1 MKTRKILFA
10 LIIFSLLVS
19 LMALPSAALFGNYRI
34 TVSEDYTYLTYE
46 GEKYIRVETNFSIIN
61 TVYTEDVFFEGG
73 NDAAV
78 NWCEAEANGSAV
90 RLYVDYTDGG
100 SGTYMYLKESLLDD
114 FNEFFTNGG
123 DSYTFEVSRG
133 SLDIDRDDLYA
144 SPLFVKGYELN
155 YYSYVGPINTT
166 GLDNTLFM
174 SCGYIM
180 KNADNEYFY
189 VNDVS
194 QNTDLT
200 LQSSVEIWQI
210 TDEKVISEIHG
221 IVFGVIWDNDGD
233 VEIDGGGLIF
243 GVIILA
249 LVLGALPL
257 VAGIV
262 TFILSLKKDKQSK
275 TLLRIISALCVAAFV
290 ITLITI
296 IIIIAIAV

>member
-114 FNEFFTNGG
+114 FNEFLTNGG

-144 SPLFVKGYELN
+144 SPLLVKGYELN

-174 SCGYIM
+174 PCGYIM

-200 LQSSVEIWQI
+200 MQSEVTIWQI
-210 TDEKVISEIHG
+210 TDQQVISEIHG

-275 TLLRIISALCVAAFV
+275 TLLRIISALCAAAFV
-290 ITLITI
+290 ITLVT

>member
-10 LIIFSLLVS
+10 LIIFSLIVS

-46 GEKYIRVETNFSIIN
+46 GEKYIRVESSFSVIN
-61 TVYTEDVFFEGG
+61 TVYTEDIRFEGG
-73 NDAAV
+73 DAKV
-78 NWCEAEANGSAV
+78 DWCEAEANGSAV

-200 LQSSVEIWQI
+200 MQSEVTIWQI
-210 TDEKVISEIHG
+210 TDQQVISEIHG

-275 TLLRIISALCVAAFV
+275 TLLRIISALCAAAFV
-290 ITLITI
+290 ITLVTI

>member
-1 MKTRKILFA
+1 MKTRKFLFA
-10 LIIFSLLVS
+10 LVILSLLVS

-46 GEKYIRVETNFSIIN
+46 GEKYIRVESSFSVIN
-61 TVYTEDVFFEGG
+61 TVYTEDIRFEGS
-73 NDAAV
+73 DAKV
-78 NWCEAEANGSAV
+78 DWCEAEANDTAV

-100 SGTYMYLKESLLDD
+100 SGTYLYIKESQLESYAD
-114 FNEFFTNGG
+114 FLSNGG

-144 SPLFVKGYELN
+144 SPLLVKGYELN

-166 GLDNTLFM
+166 GLDNTLFIP
-174 SCGYIM
+174 CGYIM

-200 LQSSVEIWQI
+200 MQSEVTIWQI
-210 TDEKVISEIHG
+210 TDQQVISEIHG

-275 TLLRIISALCVAAFV
+275 TLLRIISALCAAAFV
-290 ITLITI
+290 ITLVT

>member
-46 GEKYIRVETNFSIIN
+46 GEKYIRVESSFSVIN
-61 TVYTEDVFFEGG
+61 TVYTEDIRFEGG
-73 NDAAV
+73 DAKV
-78 NWCEAEANGSAV
+78 DWCEAEANGSAV

-200 LQSSVEIWQI
+200 MQSTVKIWQI
-210 TDEKVISEIHG
+210 TDEKVKSGIHS
-221 IVFGVIWDNDGD
+221 ILFDEPWDNDDDTDLEGD
-233 VEIDGGGLIF
+233 GLIF
-243 GVIILA
+243 GIIIFA
-249 LVLGALPL
+249 LVLGVVPL
-257 VAGIV
+257 VASIV
-262 TFILSLKKDKQSK
+262 NLILSLKKDKQSK
-275 TLLRIISALCVAAFV
+275 TLLRIISALCAATFV

>member
-1 MKTRKILFA
+1 MKTRKFLFA
-10 LIIFSLLVS
+10 LVILSLLVS
-19 LMALPSAALFGNYRI
+19 LTALPSAALFGNYRI
-34 TVSEDYTYLTYE
+34 TVSEDYSYLTFD
-46 GEKYIRVETNFSIIN
+46 GEKYIRVESSFSVIN
-61 TVYTEDVFFEGG
+61 TVYTEDIRFEGG
-73 NDAAV
+73 DAKV
-78 NWCEAEANGSAV
+78 DWCDAEANGSAV

-100 SGTYMYLKESLLDD
+100 SGTYLYIKESLLESYTD
-114 FNEFFTNGG
+114 FLSNGG

-144 SPLFVKGYELN
+144 SPLLVKGYELN

-189 VNDVS
+189 VKDENP
-194 QNTDLT
+194 NTDLT
-200 LQSSVEIWQI
+200 MQSEVTIWQI

-221 IVFGVIWDNDGD
+221 IVFSVIWDNDDDIDFEGD
-233 VEIDGGGLIF
+233 GLIF

-249 LVLGALPL
+249 LVLGVVPL
-257 VAGIV
+257 VAGVV

-275 TLLRIISALCVAAFV
+275 TLLRIISALCAAAFL
-290 ITLITI
+290 ITLVTI

>member
-10 LIIFSLLVS
+10 LVILSLLVS

-34 TVSEDYTYLTYE
+34 TVSEDYSYLTFE
-46 GEKYIRVETNFSIIN
+46 GEKYIRVELSFSVIN
-61 TVYTEDVFFEGG
+61 TVYTEDIRFEGG
-73 NDAAV
+73 DAKV
-78 NWCEAEANGSAV
+78 DWCEAEANGSAV

-114 FNEFFTNGG
+114 FNEFLTNGG

-144 SPLFVKGYELN
+144 SPLLVKGYELN

-174 SCGYIM
+174 PCGYIM

-233 VEIDGGGLIF
+233 VEIDDGGLIF

-257 VAGIV
+257 VAGVV

-275 TLLRIISALCVAAFV
+275 TLLRIISALCAAAFV
-290 ITLITI
+290 ITLVTI

>member
-1 MKTRKILFA
+1 MKTRKFLFA

-46 GEKYIRVETNFSIIN
+46 GEKYIRVESSFSVIN
-61 TVYTEDVFFEGG
+61 TVYTEDIRFEGG
-73 NDAAV
+73 DAKV
-78 NWCEAEANGSAV
+78 DWCEAEANGSAV

-100 SGTYMYLKESLLDD
+100 SGTYLYIKESLLESYAD
-114 FNEFFTNGG
+114 FLSNGG

-144 SPLFVKGYELN
+144 SPLLVKGYELN

-200 LQSSVEIWQI
+200 MQSEVTIWQI

-233 VEIDGGGLIF
+233 VEIDDGGLIF

-275 TLLRIISALCVAAFV
+275 TLLRIISALCAAAFV
-290 ITLITI
+290 ITLVT

>member
-46 GEKYIRVETNFSIIN
+46 GEKYIRVESSFSVIN
-61 TVYTEDVFFEGG
+61 TVYTEDIRFEGG
-73 NDAAV
+73 DAKV
-78 NWCEAEANGSAV
+78 DWCEAEANGSAV

-200 LQSSVEIWQI
+200 MQSEVTIWQI
-210 TDEKVISEIHG
+210 TDQQVISEIHG

-257 VAGIV
+257 VAGVV

-275 TLLRIISALCVAAFV
+275 MLLRIISALCAAAFV

>member
-1 MKTRKILFA
+1 MKTRKFLFA
-10 LIIFSLLVS
+10 LVILSLLVS
-19 LMALPSAALFGNYRI
+19 LTALSSAALFGNYRI
-34 TVSEDYTYLTYE
+34 TVSEDYTYLTFE
-46 GEKYIRVETNFSIIN
+46 GEKYIRVESSFSVIN
-61 TVYTEDVFFEGG
+61 TVYTEDIRFEGG
-73 NDAAV
+73 DAKV
-78 NWCEAEANGSAV
+78 DWCEAEANGSAV

-114 FNEFFTNGG
+114 FNEFLTNGG

-144 SPLFVKGYELN
+144 SPMFVKGYELN

-200 LQSSVEIWQI
+200 MQSSVEIWQI
-210 TDEKVISEIHG
+210 TDQQVISEIHG

-257 VAGIV
+257 VAGVV

-275 TLLRIISALCVAAFV
+275 MLLRIISALCAAAFV
-290 ITLITI
+290 ITLVTI

>member
-1 MKTRKILFA
+1 MKTRKFLFA
-10 LIIFSLLVS
+10 LVILSILVS

-46 GEKYIRVETNFSIIN
+46 GEKYIRVESSFSVIN
-61 TVYTEDVFFEGG
+61 TVYTEDIRFEGG
-73 NDAAV
+73 DAKV
-78 NWCEAEANGSAV
+78 DWCEAEANGSAV

-200 LQSSVEIWQI
+200 MQSEVTIWQI
-210 TDEKVISEIHG
+210 TDQQVISEIHG

-233 VEIDGGGLIF
+233 VEIDGG
-243 GVIILA
+243 
-249 LVLGALPL
+249 
-257 VAGIV
+257 
-262 TFILSLKKDKQSK
+262 D
-275 TLLRIISALCVAAFV
+275 
-290 ITLITI
+290 
-296 IIIIAIAV
+296 

>member
-19 LMALPSAALFGNYRI
+19 LMALPSAALFGKYRI
-34 TVSEDYTYLTYE
+34 TVSEDYLYLTYE
-46 GEKYIRVETNFSIIN
+46 GEKYVRVESTFSVIN

-78 NWCEAEANGSAV
+78 DWCEAEANGSAV

-114 FNEFFTNGG
+114 FNEFLTNGG

-144 SPLFVKGYELN
+144 SPLLVKGYELN

-174 SCGYIM
+174 PCGYIM

-210 TDEKVISEIHG
+210 TDEKVISGIHS
-221 IVFGVIWDNDGD
+221 ILFDEPWDNDDDTDLEGD
-233 VEIDGGGLIF
+233 GLIF
-243 GVIILA
+243 GIIIFALA
-249 LVLGALPL
+249 LGALPL
-257 VAGIV
+257 VAGVV
-262 TFILSLKKDKQSK
+262 TFILSLNKDKQSK
-275 TLLRIISALCVAAFV
+275 TLLRIISALCAAAFV
-290 ITLITI
+290 ITLVTI

>member
-1 MKTRKILFA
+1 MKTRKFLFA
-10 LIIFSLLVS
+10 LVILSLLVS

-46 GEKYIRVETNFSIIN
+46 GEKYIRVESSFSVIN
-61 TVYTEDVFFEGG
+61 TVYTEDIRFEGG
-73 NDAAV
+73 DAKV
-78 NWCEAEANGSAV
+78 DWCEAEANGSAV

-200 LQSSVEIWQI
+200 MQSEVTIWQI
-210 TDEKVISEIHG
+210 TDQQVISEIHG

-275 TLLRIISALCVAAFV
+275 TLLRIISALCAAAFV
-290 ITLITI
+290 ITLVT

>member
-1 MKTRKILFA
+1 MKTRKFLFA
-10 LIIFSLLVS
+10 LVILSLLVS
-19 LMALPSAALFGNYRI
+19 LTALPSAALFGNYRI
-34 TVSEDYTYLTYE
+34 TVSEDYSYLTFD
-46 GEKYIRVETNFSIIN
+46 GEKYIRVESSFSVIN
-61 TVYTEDVFFEGG
+61 TVYTEDIRFEGG
-73 NDAAV
+73 DAKV
-78 NWCEAEANGSAV
+78 DWCEAEANGSAV

-100 SGTYMYLKESLLDD
+100 SGTYLYIKESLLESYAD
-114 FNEFFTNGG
+114 FLSNGG

-144 SPLFVKGYELN
+144 SPLLVKGYELN

-166 GLDNTLFM
+166 GLDNTLCIP
-174 SCGYIM
+174 CGYIM

-189 VNDVS
+189 VKDENP
-194 QNTDLT
+194 NTDLT
-200 LQSSVEIWQI
+200 MQSEVTIWQI
-210 TDEKVISEIHG
+210 TDEKVISEING

-257 VAGIV
+257 VAGVV

-275 TLLRIISALCVAAFV
+275 TLLRIISALCAAAFV
-290 ITLITI
+290 ITLVTVI
-296 IIIIAIAV
+296 IIFAIAV

>member
-46 GEKYIRVETNFSIIN
+46 GEKYIRVESSFSVIN
-61 TVYTEDVFFEGG
+61 TVYTEDIRFEGG
-73 NDAAV
+73 DAKV
-78 NWCEAEANGSAV
+78 DWCEAEANGSAV

-174 SCGYIM
+174 PCGYIM

-200 LQSSVEIWQI
+200 MQSEVTIWQI
-210 TDEKVISEIHG
+210 TDQQVISEIHG

-275 TLLRIISALCVAAFV
+275 TLLRIISALCAAAFV
-290 ITLITI
+290 ITLVT

>member
-1 MKTRKILFA
+1 MKTRKFLFA
-10 LIIFSLLVS
+10 LVILSLLVS

-46 GEKYIRVETNFSIIN
+46 GEKYIRVESSFSVIN
-61 TVYTEDVFFEGG
+61 TVYTEDIRFEGG
-73 NDAAV
+73 DAKV
-78 NWCEAEANGSAV
+78 DWCEAEANGSAV

-144 SPLFVKGYELN
+144 SPLLVKGYELN

-174 SCGYIM
+174 PCGYIM

-200 LQSSVEIWQI
+200 MQSEVTIWQI
-210 TDEKVISEIHG
+210 TDQQVISEIHG

-275 TLLRIISALCVAAFV
+275 TLLRIISALCAAAFV
-290 ITLITI
+290 ITLVTI

>member
-1 MKTRKILFA
+1 MKTRKFLFA
-10 LIIFSLLVS
+10 LVILSLLVS
-19 LMALPSAALFGNYRI
+19 LTALSSAALFGNYRI

-46 GEKYIRVETNFSIIN
+46 GEKYVRVETNFSIIN

-73 NDAAV
+73 NDSAV
-78 NWCEAEANGSAV
+78 DWCEAEANDTAV
-90 RLYVDYTDGG
+90 RLYVDYKDGG

-114 FNEFFTNGG
+114 FNEFLTNGG

-144 SPLFVKGYELN
+144 SPLLVKGYELN

-189 VNDVS
+189 VKDENP
-194 QNTDLT
+194 NTDLT
-200 LQSSVEIWQI
+200 MQSEVTIWQI

-221 IVFGVIWDNDGD
+221 IVFSVIWDNDDDIDFEGD
-233 VEIDGGGLIF
+233 GLIF

-249 LVLGALPL
+249 LVLGVVPL
-257 VAGIV
+257 VAGVV

-275 TLLRIISALCVAAFV
+275 TLLRIISALCAAAFL
-290 ITLITI
+290 ITLVTI

>member
-1 MKTRKILFA
+1 MKTRKFLFA
-10 LIIFSLLVS
+10 LVILSLLVS

-46 GEKYIRVETNFSIIN
+46 EEKYIRVETNFSIIN

-114 FNEFFTNGG
+114 FNEFLTNGG

-166 GLDNTLFM
+166 GLDNTLFIP
-174 SCGYIM
+174 CGYIM

-200 LQSSVEIWQI
+200 MQSEVTIWQI
-210 TDEKVISEIHG
+210 TDQQVISEIHG

-233 VEIDGGGLIF
+233 VEIDDGGLIF

-275 TLLRIISALCVAAFV
+275 TLLRIISALCAAAFV
-290 ITLITI
+290 ITLVTI

>member
-1 MKTRKILFA
+1 MKTRKFLFA
-10 LIIFSLLVS
+10 LVILSLLVS

-34 TVSEDYTYLTYE
+34 TVSEDYSYLTFD
-46 GEKYIRVETNFSIIN
+46 GEKYIRVESSFSVIN
-61 TVYTEDVFFEGG
+61 TVYTEDIRFEGG
-73 NDAAV
+73 DAKV
-78 NWCEAEANGSAV
+78 DWCDAEANGSAV

-100 SGTYMYLKESLLDD
+100 SGTYLYIKESLLESYTD
-114 FNEFFTNGG
+114 FLSNGG

-144 SPLFVKGYELN
+144 SPLLVKGYELN

-189 VNDVS
+189 VKDENP
-194 QNTDLT
+194 NTDLT
-200 LQSSVEIWQI
+200 MQSEVTIWQI

-221 IVFGVIWDNDGD
+221 IVFSVIWDNDDDIDFEGD
-233 VEIDGGGLIF
+233 GLIF

-249 LVLGALPL
+249 LVLGVVPL

-275 TLLRIISALCVAAFV
+275 TLLRIISALCAAAFV
-290 ITLITI
+290 ITLVTI

>member
-1 MKTRKILFA
+1 MKTRKFLFA
-10 LIIFSLLVS
+10 LVILSLLVS
-19 LMALPSAALFGNYRI
+19 LTALSSAALFGNYRI

-46 GEKYIRVETNFSIIN
+46 EEKYIRVESSFSVIN
-61 TVYTEDVFFEGG
+61 TLYTEDIRFEGG
-73 NDAAV
+73 DAKV
-78 NWCEAEANGSAV
+78 DWCEAEANGSAV

-114 FNEFFTNGG
+114 LNEFLTNGG

-144 SPLFVKGYELN
+144 SPLLVKGYELN

-189 VNDVS
+189 VKDVS

-200 LQSSVEIWQI
+200 MQSSVEIWQI

-233 VEIDGGGLIF
+233 VEIDDGGLIF

-257 VAGIV
+257 VASIV

-275 TLLRIISALCVAAFV
+275 TLLRIISALCAAAFV
-290 ITLITI
+290 ITLVTVI
-296 IIIIAIAV
+296 IIFAIAV

>member
-1 MKTRKILFA
+1 MKTRKFLFA

-46 GEKYIRVETNFSIIN
+46 GEKYIRVESSFSVIN
-61 TVYTEDVFFEGG
+61 TVYTEDIRFEGC
-73 NDAAV
+73 DAKV
-78 NWCEAEANGSAV
+78 DWCESAANGSAV

-200 LQSSVEIWQI
+200 MQSEVTIWQI
-210 TDEKVISEIHG
+210 TDQQVISEIHG

-275 TLLRIISALCVAAFV
+275 TLLRIISALCAAAFV
-290 ITLITI
+290 ITLVT

>member
-1 MKTRKILFA
+1 MKTRKFLFA

-46 GEKYIRVETNFSIIN
+46 GEKYIRVESSFSVIN
-61 TVYTEDVFFEGG
+61 TVYTEDIRFEGG
-73 NDAAV
+73 DAKV
-78 NWCEAEANGSAV
+78 DWCEAEANGSAV

-144 SPLFVKGYELN
+144 SPLLVKGYELN

-200 LQSSVEIWQI
+200 MQSEVTIWQI
-210 TDEKVISEIHG
+210 TDQQVISEIHG

-275 TLLRIISALCVAAFV
+275 TLLRIISALCAAAFV
-290 ITLITI
+290 ITLVT

>member
-1 MKTRKILFA
+1 MKTRKFLFA

-46 GEKYIRVETNFSIIN
+46 GEKYIRVESSFSVIN
-61 TVYTEDVFFEGG
+61 TVYTEDIRFEGG
-73 NDAAV
+73 DAKV
-78 NWCEAEANGSAV
+78 DWCDAEANGSAV

-144 SPLFVKGYELN
+144 SPLLVKGYELN

-174 SCGYIM
+174 PCGYIM

-200 LQSSVEIWQI
+200 MQSEVTIWQI
-210 TDEKVISEIHG
+210 TDQQVISEIHG

-233 VEIDGGGLIF
+233 VEIDDGGLIF

-275 TLLRIISALCVAAFV
+275 TLLRIISALCAAAFV
-290 ITLITI
+290 ITLVT

>member
-1 MKTRKILFA
+1 
-10 LIIFSLLVS
+10 
-19 LMALPSAALFGNYRI
+19 
-34 TVSEDYTYLTYE
+34 
-46 GEKYIRVETNFSIIN
+46 
-61 TVYTEDVFFEGG
+61 
-73 NDAAV
+73 
-78 NWCEAEANGSAV
+78 
-90 RLYVDYTDGG
+90 
-100 SGTYMYLKESLLDD
+100 MYLKESLLDD

-200 LQSSVEIWQI
+200 MQSEVTIWQI
-210 TDEKVISEIHG
+210 TDQQVISEIHG

-275 TLLRIISALCVAAFV
+275 TLLRIISALCAAAFV
-290 ITLITI
+290 ITLVT

>member
-10 LIIFSLLVS
+10 LVILSLLVS

-34 TVSEDYTYLTYE
+34 TVSEDYSYLTFE
-46 GEKYIRVETNFSIIN
+46 GEKYIRVELSFSVIN
-61 TVYTEDVFFEGG
+61 TVYTEDIRFEGG
-73 NDAAV
+73 DAKV
-78 NWCEAEANGSAV
+78 DWCEAEANGSAV

-100 SGTYMYLKESLLDD
+100 SGTYLYIKESLLESYAD
-114 FNEFFTNGG
+114 FLTNGG

-189 VNDVS
+189 VNDAS

-200 LQSSVEIWQI
+200 MQSSVEIWQI
-210 TDEKVISEIHG
+210 TDEKVISEIHS
-221 IVFGVIWDNDGD
+221 ILFDEPWSNDGD
-233 VEIDGGGLIF
+233 VEFEGEGLIF
-243 GVIILA
+243 GIIIFS
-249 LVLGALPL
+249 LVLGVVPL
-257 VAGIV
+257 VAGVV
-262 TFILSLKKDKQSK
+262 TFILSLRKDKQSK
-275 TLLRIISALCVAAFV
+275 TLLRIISALCAAAFV
-290 ITLITI
+290 ITLVTI

>member
-46 GEKYIRVETNFSIIN
+46 GEKYIRVESSFSVIN
-61 TVYTEDVFFEGG
+61 TVYTEDIRFEGG
-73 NDAAV
+73 DAKV
-78 NWCEAEANGSAV
+78 DWCEAEANGSAV

-200 LQSSVEIWQI
+200 MQSEVTIWQI
-210 TDEKVISEIHG
+210 TDQQVISEIHG

-275 TLLRIISALCVAAFV
+275 TLLRIISALCAAAFV
-290 ITLITI
+290 ITLVT

>member
-1 MKTRKILFA
+1 MKTRKFLFA
-10 LIIFSLLVS
+10 LVILSLLVS

-34 TVSEDYTYLTYE
+34 TVSEDYSYLTFD
-46 GEKYIRVETNFSIIN
+46 GEKYIRVESSFSVIN
-61 TVYTEDVFFEGG
+61 TVYTEDIRFEGG
-73 NDAAV
+73 DAKV
-78 NWCEAEANGSAV
+78 DWCEAEANGSAV

-100 SGTYMYLKESLLDD
+100 SGTYLYIKESLLESYAD
-114 FNEFFTNGG
+114 FLSNGG

-144 SPLFVKGYELN
+144 SPLLVKGYELN

-166 GLDNTLFM
+166 GLDNTLCIP
-174 SCGYIM
+174 CGYIM

-189 VNDVS
+189 VKDENP
-194 QNTDLT
+194 NTDLT
-200 LQSSVEIWQI
+200 MQSEVTIWQI
-210 TDEKVISEIHG
+210 TDEKVISEING

-257 VAGIV
+257 VAGVV

-275 TLLRIISALCVAAFV
+275 TLLRIISALCAAAFV
-290 ITLITI
+290 ITLVT

>member
-1 MKTRKILFA
+1 MKTRKFLFA
-10 LIIFSLLVS
+10 LVILSLLVS

-34 TVSEDYTYLTYE
+34 TVSEDYSYLTFD
-46 GEKYIRVETNFSIIN
+46 GEKYIRVESSFSVIN
-61 TVYTEDVFFEGG
+61 TVYTEDIRFEGG
-73 NDAAV
+73 DAKV
-78 NWCEAEANGSAV
+78 DWCEAEANGSAV

-100 SGTYMYLKESLLDD
+100 SGTYLYIKESLLESYAD
-114 FNEFFTNGG
+114 FLSNGG

-144 SPLFVKGYELN
+144 SPLLVKGYELN

-166 GLDNTLFM
+166 GLDNTLCIP
-174 SCGYIM
+174 CGYIM

-189 VNDVS
+189 VKDENP
-194 QNTDLT
+194 NTDLT
-200 LQSSVEIWQI
+200 MQSEVTIWQI
-210 TDEKVISEIHG
+210 TDEKVISEING

-257 VAGIV
+257 VAGVV

-275 TLLRIISALCVAAFV
+275 TLLRIISALCAAAFV
-290 ITLITI
+290 ITLVTI

>member
-19 LMALPSAALFGNYRI
+19 LMALPSAALFGKYRI
-34 TVSEDYTYLTYE
+34 TVSEDYLYLTYE
-46 GEKYIRVETNFSIIN
+46 GEKYVRVESTFSVIN

-90 RLYVDYTDGG
+90 SLYVDYTDGG
-100 SGTYMYLKESLLDD
+100 SGTYLYIKESLLESYAD
-114 FNEFFTNGG
+114 FLSNGG

-144 SPLFVKGYELN
+144 SPLLVKGYELN

-166 GLDNTLFM
+166 GLDNTLFIP
-174 SCGYIM
+174 CGYIM

-200 LQSSVEIWQI
+200 MQSEVTIWQI

-221 IVFGVIWDNDGD
+221 IVFSVIWDNDD
-233 VEIDGGGLIF
+233 DIDFEGEGLIF
-243 GVIILA
+243 GIIIFA
-249 LVLGALPL
+249 LVLGVVPL

-275 TLLRIISALCVAAFV
+275 TLLRIISALCAAAFV
-290 ITLITI
+290 ITLVTI